1 MWYAKKTILCLS
13 TVLIFVLWAPVALAE
28 SPSPNDQIQK
38 ETNFVYTVQP
48 GDTLALIASRYEL
61 TPEDIMAANN
71 LASPD
76 LILAGQRLILP
87 GVILQGTPAA
97 ETPAGSI
104 TVKGHHVV
112 QPGETLFVIANQYGI
127 SFDSL
132 ILANSLPNPDVL
144 EVGQILV
151 IPGSSAPALPASWP
165 APFASI
171 QLSEPEIIQGRILLV
186 RASLSDP
193 DTSLTGTFEGRPL
206 IFSED
211 NGLAAG
217 QRSYWS
223 MIPIYALA
231 EPGTYPITLTA
242 TLSPTAQV
250 TTTVEVTIAE
260 GAYPQEN
267 IQLSQGREDLLEPE
281 LMRQE
286 WEKLSYLWSQVSP
299 RQLWAGPFF
308 YPVQT
313 NTWRLT
319 SGFGTRRSYNGG
331 ASVSGF
337 HEGLD
342 FGGSNGAAIYAPA
355 AGRVVLAETLAV
367 RGNAVLIDHGLG
379 LFSGYWHQSQVA
391 VSEGQE
397 VQAGDLIGYVG
408 DTGLATGPHL
418 HWEMRLT
425 GVAVEPLQWIQQV
438 IP

>member
-1 MWYAKKTILCLS
+1 MRYAKKAILYLS
-13 TVLIFVLWAPVALAE
+13 AVLIFVLWAPVALAE
-28 SPSPNDQIQK
+28 SPSPDDQAQK
-38 ETNFVYTVQP
+38 ETDFVYTVQP
-48 GDTLALIASRYEL
+48 GDTLAVIASRYNL

-71 LASPD
+71 LANPD

-97 ETPAGSI
+97 DTPAGSI
-104 TVKGHHVV
+104 TIKAQHVV
-112 QPGETLFVIANQYGI
+112 QPGETLFVIANRYGI

-144 EVGQILV
+144 EIGQILV
-151 IPGSSAPALPASWP
+151 IPGNSASTLPVSWP

-171 QLSEPEIIQGRILLV
+171 QLSEPEIIQGRTLLV
-186 RASLSDP
+186 RASLSGP
-193 DTSLTGTFEGRPL
+193 DLSLTGTFEGQPL
-206 IFSED
+206 IFTED
-211 NGLAAG
+211 NRPATG
-217 QRSYWS
+217 QLSYWS
-223 MIPIYALA
+223 MVPIYALA
-231 EPGTYPITLTA
+231 EPGTYPLMLTA
-242 TLSPTAQV
+242 TISSTAQV

-267 IQLSQGREDLLEPE
+267 IQLSQEREDLLEPE
-281 LMRQE
+281 LLRQE
-286 WEKLSYLWSQVSP
+286 REKLNYLWSQVSP
-299 RQLWAGPFF
+299 RQLWAGPFL

-319 SGFGTRRSYNGG
+319 SVFGTRRSYNGG
-331 ASVSGF
+331 ESVSGF

-355 AGRVVLAETLAV
+355 AGRVVLAESLAV

-379 LFSGYWHQSQVA
+379 LFSGYWHQSQA
-391 VSEGQE
+391 VVREGQE

-418 HWEMRLT
+418 HWEMRLN

>member
-1 MWYAKKTILCLS
+1 MRYAKNAIIYLT
-13 TVLIFVLWAPVALAE
+13 TVLLFILWAPVALAE
-28 SPSPNDQIQK
+28 SPSPDDEALN
-38 ETNFVYTVQP
+38 ETGFVYTVQP
-48 GDTLALIASRYEL
+48 GDTLASIASRYKL
-61 TPEDIMAANN
+61 TLEDIMAANN
-71 LASPD
+71 LANPD

-87 GVILQGTPAA
+87 GVVLQGTTTG
-97 ETPAGSI
+97 EMPAGGI
-104 TVKGHHVV
+104 TVRTQHVV
-112 QPGETLFVIANQYGI
+112 QPGDTLYVIASRYGV
-127 SFDSL
+127 SFESL
-132 ILANSLPNPDVL
+132 ILANGLPNPDIL

-151 IPGSSAPALPASWP
+151 IPGSSAPDLPTTWP

-171 QLSEPEIIQGRILLV
+171 QLSEPEIIQGRTLLV

-193 DTSLTGTFEGRPL
+193 EVSLSGAFGERPV
-206 IFSED
+206 IFAED
-211 NGLAAG
+211 NRPADG
-217 QRSYWS
+217 QPSYWA
-223 MIPIYALA
+223 MIPIHALA

-242 TLSPTAQV
+242 TLSATAQV

-260 GAYPQEN
+260 GVYRQEN
-267 IQLSQGREDLLEPE
+267 IQLSQEREDLLEPE
-281 LMRQE
+281 LLRQE
-286 WEKLSYLWSQVSP
+286 REKLNHLWSQVSP
-299 RQLWAGPFF
+299 RQLWDGPFI

-319 SGFGTRRSYNGG
+319 SVFGTRRSYNGG

-355 AGRVVLAETLAV
+355 GGRVVLAETLTV

-379 LFSGYWHQSQVA
+379 LFSGYWHQSQVV

-418 HWEMRLT
+418 HWEMRLH
-425 GVAVEPLQWIQQV
+425 GVAVEPLQWIQQI